1 MDKNGSETEEK
12 GNRLLSQLETH
23 SMWENQPPILLM
35 ILCYA
40 CRQELIIIVSWEA
53 SSSSRWKQMQKP
65 IAKHQAELGE
75 SCGRVGDGI
84 EKAAGVKDTTED

>member
-1 MDKNGSETEEK
+1 
-12 GNRLLSQLETH
+12 
-23 SMWENQPPILLM
+23 
-35 ILCYA
+35 
-40 CRQELIIIVSWEA
+40 
-53 SSSSRWKQMQKP
+53 MQKP